1 MEIRFRYWLFNSK
14 RGDDPVRHRLMVACG
29 GVQAD
34 IEALYTLYGP
44 ATVASLLLEAIE
56 NETFLPG

>member
-1 MEIRFRYWLFNSK
+1 M
-14 RGDDPVRHRLMVACG
+14 LMVVCG

>member
-1 MEIRFRYWLFNSK
+1 MIVS
-14 RGDDPVRHRLMVACG
+14 G

-44 ATVASLLLEAIE
+44 ATVAGLLLEAID